1 LAELPAGTSV
11 LDTYTII
18 GATGRKC
25 SCSARAA
32 SKRINA
38 SLSAT
43 NSELAK
49 AFSAL
54 MPTLRSRQGAC
65 SSRSDD
71 TPPRTLVQSPARPL
85 RDDRRAAARDAGR
98 GVDHPAPAEGRDP
111 RPASVRQPTGAR
123 RVGVAFESGEENR
136 CESAMPKE
144 DAYMAYIARPKGQPN
159 VCSMP
164 LGANLKP
171 TALGTVFYDVVCPEA
186 CLWSPARQ
194 AASPSRTVDGQQ
206 ERAPARL
213 RRRRPPPEAD

>member
-1 LAELPAGTSV
+1 VCRNTCGVSS
-11 LDTYTII
+11 I
-18 GATGRKC
+18 GAPRRWPGVTPLGLSRLSRPRIAAAIGHDPPAC
-25 SCSARAA
+25 FSASPISSSALLPISCS
-32 SKRINA
+32 
-38 SLSAT
+38 SAP
-43 NSELAK
+43 
-49 AFSAL
+49 AL
-54 MPTLRSRQGAC
+54 MRSSAYSSAESTCPPGSLVTAC
-65 SSRSDD
+65 CS
-71 TPPRTLVQSPARPL
+71 
-85 RDDRRAAARDAGR
+85 
-98 GVDHPAPAEGRDP
+98 

-186 CLWSPARQ
+186 CLWSPAVPRQ
-194 AASPSRTVDGQQ
+194 AASPSRTADGQQ
-206 ERAPARL
+206 ERAPARP